1 MKQPPAEAVAS
12 AQGVPSNDPADL
24 TAMQHRL
31 GHSFAQV
38 ALLKRALT
46 HKSFGQD
53 HYERLEFLGDAVL
66 DLGVSD
72 LLYARFDR
80 SAEGDLT
87 RVRAHLVRQDMLHQL
102 AVQLGLPA
110 VLRLSEGEAKGGG
123 AQRPS
128 ILADALEAIIGAVYL
143 DAGFDAA
150 RALVLRLFEPVL
162 SETQED
168 RWSKDAKTALQE
180 WLQGRKMPVPTYRIE
195 ATRGK
200 AHEQVFVVACELPEL
215 QVSVTGEGLSRR
227 AAEQAAALVAL
238 ERVVALAPRDVASAR
253 AAVATPPVVVHKP
266 ARRKLGGAGPSS
278 DAT

>member
-1 MKQPPAEAVAS
+1 VKQTPAEAVAS
-12 AQGVPSNDPADL
+12 AQSVSTMDL
-24 TAMQHRL
+24 TTLQRRL
-31 GHSFAQV
+31 GHTFAQPG
-38 ALLKRALT
+38 LLQRALT

-87 RVRAHLVRQDMLHQL
+87 RMRAHLVRQDMLHRL
-102 AVQLGLPA
+102 AVQLDLPA

-128 ILADALEAIIGAVYL
+128 ILADALEAIIGAAYL

-180 WLQGRKMPVPTYRIE
+180 WLQARKMHVPTYRID

-200 AHEQVFVVACELPEL
+200 AHEQVFVVVCEVPEL
-215 QVSVTGEGLSRR
+215 GLHVTGEGLSRR
-227 AAEQAAALVAL
+227 AAEQAAAQVAL
-238 ERVVALAPRDVASAR
+238 EGVVALAPRDVASAL
-253 AAVATPPVVVHKP
+253 AAVAAPPVVVHK
-266 ARRKLGGAGPSS
+266 AVKRKLSGSG
-278 DAT
+278 

>member
-12 AQGVPSNDPADL
+12 ALGSPTMDL
-24 TAMQHRL
+24 QTLQQRL
-31 GHSFAQV
+31 GHAFGQT
-38 ALLKRALT
+38 ALLQRALT
-46 HKSFGQD
+46 HKSFGLD

-66 DLGVSD
+66 DLGISD
-72 LLYARFDR
+72 LLYSRFER

-87 RVRAHLVRQDMLHQL
+87 RVRAHLVRQDMLHRL

-150 RALVLRLFEPVL
+150 RALVVRLFEPVL
-162 SETQED
+162 SETHQD
-168 RWSKDAKTALQE
+168 GWSKDAKTALQE
-180 WLQGRKMPVPTYRIE
+180 WLQARKMPVPVYRID

-200 AHEQVFVVACELPEL
+200 AHEQVFVVACEVPGLAL
-215 QVSVTGEGLSRR
+215 SVTGEGLSRR
-227 AAEQAAALVAL
+227 AAEQAAAQVAL
-238 ERVVALAPRDVASAR
+238 ERVMALSQADLKAVRPAQTSPSAP
-253 AAVATPPVVVHKP
+253 TVVV
-266 ARRKLGGAGPSS
+266 RKSREPKRDPEAS
-278 DAT
+278 

>member
-12 AQGVPSNDPADL
+12 ALGSPAMDL
-24 TAMQHRL
+24 QTLQQRL
-31 GHSFAQV
+31 GHAFGQTT
-38 ALLKRALT
+38 LLQRALT

-66 DLGVSD
+66 DLGISD
-72 LLYARFDR
+72 LLYSRFER

-87 RVRAHLVRQDMLHQL
+87 RVRAHLVRQDMLHRL

-150 RALVLRLFEPVL
+150 RALVVRLFEPVL
-162 SETQED
+162 SETHQD
-168 RWSKDAKTALQE
+168 GWSKDAKTALQE
-180 WLQGRKMPVPTYRIE
+180 WLQARKMPVPIYRID

-200 AHEQVFVVACELPEL
+200 AHEQVFVVACEVPGLAI
-215 QVSVTGEGLSRR
+215 SVTGEGLSRR
-227 AAEQAAALVAL
+227 AAEQAAAQVAL
-238 ERVVALAPRDVASAR
+238 ERVMALRQTDLKAARPAQAAPSAP
-253 AAVATPPVVVHKP
+253 TVVV
-266 ARRKLGGAGPSS
+266 RKSREPKRDPEAS
-278 DAT
+278 

>member
-12 AQGVPSNDPADL
+12 ALGTPAMDL
-24 TAMQHRL
+24 KTLQQRL
-31 GHSFAQV
+31 DHTFGQPE
-38 ALLKRALT
+38 LLRRAVT

-66 DLGVSD
+66 DLGISD
-72 LLYARFDR
+72 LLYTRFDR

-87 RVRAHLVRQDMLHQL
+87 RVRAHLVRQDMLHHL
-102 AVQLGLPA
+102 AVQLGLPS

-150 RALVLRLFEPVL
+150 RALVVRLFEPVL
-162 SETQED
+162 AETQEE

-180 WLQGRKMPVPTYRIE
+180 WLQARKMPVPQYRIE

-200 AHEQVFVVACELPEL
+200 AHEQVFVVVCEMPEL
-215 QVSVTGEGLSRR
+215 QLSASGEGLSRR
-227 AAEQAAALVAL
+227 AAEQAAAQVAL
-238 ERVVALAPRDVASAR
+238 ERVMALVPDELKVAR
-253 AAVATPPVVVHKP
+253 AGAVAPPVVLRKAP
-266 ARRKLGGAGPSS
+266 KRKLDDAGP
-278 DAT
+278 